1 MSNKAYKLVRKKSDG
16 KYYPLYV
23 LAKEPFPIGEWIE
36 AKCGE
41 LTKNGKVRSKLGEL
55 AYRPGLHLCEIP
67 HETHI
72 GGKSKGTGHPVDYL
86 PDDLVWVE
94 VEYSSKLTYQIAA
107 ELAGTNK
114 KGKVISAKAYLKDIP
129 RNGYYYYNTNPA
141 ATVRWI
147 ICGAMKITREVP
159 DTEVNMICAKHGLVP
174 LPRFEQLKKAN

>member
-1 MSNKAYKLVRKKSDG
+1 MKAYKLVRKKANN
-16 KYYPLYV
+16 YYPLYV
-23 LAKEPFPIGEWIE
+23 LAKDPFLVGEWIE

-72 GGKSKGTGHPVDYL
+72 GGKSKGAGYPVDYL

-94 VEYSSKLTYQIAA
+94 VEFTENINYQMKASKR
-107 ELAGTNK
+107 GMNK
-114 KGKVISAKAYLKDIP
+114 KGKVIAAKAYLKELPVD
-129 RNGYYYYNTNPA
+129 GYYYYNTNPQ

-147 ICGAMKITREVP
+147 ICGGMKIIREVP
-159 DTEVNMICAKHGLVP
+159 DNEVNAICEEHGLVP
-174 LPRFEQLKKAN
+174 LPRYDKLIRKVG

>member
-1 MSNKAYKLVRKKSDG
+1 MNNKAYKLVRKKNNQ
-16 KYYPLYV
+16 YYPLYV
-23 LAKEPFPIGEWIE
+23 LAKEPFPVGEWIE

-94 VEYSSKLTYQIAA
+94 VEYSSDVSYQLEA
-107 ELAGTNK
+107 EKAGLNK
-114 KGKVISAKAYLKDIP
+114 KGKVIAARAYLKEIP
-129 RNGYYYYNTNPA
+129 VNGYYFYNTSNQ

-147 ICGAMKITREVP
+147 ICGAMKIAREVP
-159 DTEVNMICAKHGLVP
+159 DAEVTAICVKHGLVP
-174 LPRFEQLKKAN
+174 LPRLAELKKAN

>member
-23 LAKEPFPIGEWIE
+23 LAKDPFQVGEWIE

-94 VEYSSKLTYQIAA
+94 VEYSSDVNYQIKADR
-107 ELAGTNK
+107 AGLNK
-114 KGKVISAKAYLKDIP
+114 KGNIVAARAYLKEIP
-129 RNGYYYYNTNPA
+129 VNGYYFYNTSNQ
-141 ATVRWI
+141 ATVRWL

-159 DTEVNMICAKHGLVP
+159 DAEVTAICVKHGLVP
-174 LPRFEQLKKAN
+174 LPRLAELKKAN

>member
-1 MSNKAYKLVRKKSDG
+1 MKAYKLVRKKKDG
-16 KYYPLYV
+16 NYYPLYV
-23 LAKEPFPIGEWIE
+23 LSKDPFPVGEWIE

-94 VEYSSKLTYQIAA
+94 VEFSDEVSYQLAA
-107 ELAGTNK
+107 EKAGINK
-114 KGKVISAKAYLKDIP
+114 NGKVVAARAYLKKIP
-129 RNGYYYYNTNPA
+129 ENGYYYYNTSTQ

-147 ICGAMKITREVP
+147 ICGAMKLVREVS
-159 DTEVNMICAKHGLVP
+159 DAEVTAICAKHGLVP
-174 LPRFEQLKKAN
+174 LPRLTELKKAN